1 MMPEPNAEQS
11 SGKSSGQSSSKSS
24 ETLDFQALAD
34 RVPPQ
39 NLEAEEAIL
48 GGILVDPEAIGRV
61 TDILEGEAFYL
72 AAHRMIYEAA
82 LTLHQNGKP
91 ADLMTVASW
100 LADRGVLEKVGGQ
113 SRLAELYDRTP
124 SAVNIDLYS
133 QLVMDKYLR
142 RRLIRAGNEIAGLG
156 HDTAQELPEVLD
168 AAEQKVFNITQ
179 ARPQDGLVSTAEVLT
194 QTFADIESRAIGQ
207 TLPGLACG
215 FYDLDAMTQG
225 FQRSDLIIVAGRPS
239 MGKCLAWH
247 SEIVLADG
255 SIQTIEEIYRDRTA
269 KLLTLGQDLKLQLT
283 EPSVYV
289 NDGVKPTFRVTT
301 RLGKQIE
308 TTLTHPFL
316 TIQGWKPLG
325 EIQVGDRI
333 AVPRR
338 LGVFGQEESKDNEIK
353 ILGYL
358 LGDGSLTGAQASFT
372 NINPRIQ
379 ADFIEA
385 VEAFGELRVREE
397 TSQGTR
403 TPTFYVTS
411 IRDAVI
417 QERLD
422 FSTRLKTYID
432 SSPLSSRKIAQ
443 ELGVSPSLVCQW
455 QKNVCVPSSQLME
468 PLANLLEITIAD
480 LLPNGLESIIWNN
493 PFTTWLREIGL
504 FGKTAHEKTIPEF
517 VFRLKKSQVAILLNR
532 LLATDGWASVLSS
545 GQCQVGYATVNQK
558 FARQIQH
565 LFLRFGII
573 ARLKI
578 RHVKY
583 QGDRR
588 IAWQLDITDAKS
600 IAILIDEIGIYGKE
614 EAVEKIKVALQS
626 KNYQTNRDLIPIEVW
641 QILRSAKGDE
651 SWSSLATRAGLVGT
665 SNIHAGKRAPTR
677 DRLSKLATAL
687 QVTAPETAISLQHLA
702 NSDVYWDEIL
712 SIEFVGDQQVY
723 DLTIPETHNF
733 IANDV
738 CVHNTSYVL
747 NVARNIASYHKLPV
761 AVFSLEMSRDQLVQ
775 RLLSSEVRIESSRL
789 RAGRISS
796 QEWEPLAHEISKL
809 SQLPLYIDDTPNLTV
824 TEMRSRCRRLQAEY
838 GGALGLVVIDYLQ
851 LMGGNSENRVQ
862 MLSQITRGL
871 KGLAREL
878 NVPVIALSQLSRGVE
893 ARTDK
898 RPMMSDLRECVTGDT
913 IVLLADGRRVP
924 IQDLVGEMPEVF
936 AMSPDEK
943 IICAKSDCVWSVGV
957 KPVFQVQLAS
967 GRSIKTTAQHRIYTG
982 DGWQVVDNIQVGDR
996 VAIARTLAE
1005 PTHPKVW
1012 RDSDLVLLGHLIG
1025 DGSYLKG
1032 QPMRYTTASESNSQL
1047 VTESAIALGSTVKRY
1062 PGGGNWHQLLISGNG
1077 DRWHPKGVNLWLREL
1092 GIFNQRS
1099 HEKHLPSEIFQ
1110 LSNTQIALLLRHL
1123 WATDGCYY
1131 TPKSQHTST
1140 RITFSTNSSR
1150 LARDV
1155 SALLLRLGIVA
1166 RIRVVQQKEYRPMYS
1181 VEVSGK
1187 LMQMMFLKAVG
1198 AAECKQINAETLA
1211 THIESTV
1218 SNTNKD
1224 TLPQTV
1230 FSDVKI
1236 RMKKLGISQRQM
1248 ATLRGTSY
1256 GGSAHFN
1263 FAPSREVLLNYAQIL
1278 NDESLVQKATS
1289 DLFWD
1294 EVISIVPMGEEEVFD
1309 LTVPGPASWL
1319 ADGIVSHNSGAIEQD
1334 ADLIMM
1340 LYRDEYYNKD
1350 TVDRGIAEIIINKH
1364 RNGPT
1369 GTVKLLFE
1377 PQYTQFRN
1385 LSPSNR
1391 DG

>member
-1 MMPEPNAEQS
+1 MMPEPTPE
-11 SGKSSGQSSSKSS
+11 KSS
-24 ETLDFQALAD
+24 EALDFRTLAD

-61 TDILEGEAFYL
+61 ADILEGEAFYL
-72 AAHRMIYEAA
+72 AAHRIIYEAA
-82 LTLHQNGKP
+82 LALHQDGKP
-91 ADLMTVASW
+91 ADLMMVASW
-100 LADRGVLEKVGGQ
+100 LIDRGTLDKVGGQ

-124 SAVNIDLYS
+124 SAVNIDLYA
-133 QLVMDKYLR
+133 QLVMDKFLR
-142 RRLIRAGNEIAGLG
+142 RRLIRAGNEITGLG

-168 AAEQKVFNITQ
+168 AAEQKVFSITQ

-225 FQRSDLIIVAGRPS
+225 FQRGDLIIVAGRPS

-247 SEIVLADG
+247 SQIVLEDG
-255 SIQTIEEIYRDRTA
+255 SVKTIEQLYHDRNA
-269 KLLTLGQDLKLQLT
+269 RLLTLGEDLKIQTT
-283 EPSVYV
+283 EPSAYI
-289 NDGVKPTFRVTT
+289 NDGIKPTFRVTT
-301 RLGKQIE
+301 LLGKQIE

-316 TIQGWKPLG
+316 TIKGWKPLS

-333 AVPRR
+333 AVPRV
-338 LGVFGQEESKDNEIK
+338 LGTFGNELVKDCEIK

-358 LGDGSLTGAQASFT
+358 LGDGSLSGCQPGFT
-372 NINPRIQ
+372 NVNPKIQ
-379 ADFIEA
+379 SDFIQS
-385 VEAFGELRVREE
+385 VEEFDDLKVREE
-397 TSQGTR
+397 NHC
-403 TPTFYVTS
+403 
-411 IRDAVI
+411 DN
-417 QERLD
+417 
-422 FSTRLKTYID
+422 
-432 SSPLSSRKIAQ
+432 PLTA
-443 ELGVSPSLVCQW
+443 
-455 QKNVCVPSSQLME
+455 
-468 PLANLLEITIAD
+468 
-480 LLPNGLESIIWNN
+480 
-493 PFTTWLREIGL
+493 WLREIGL
-504 FGKTAHEKTIPEF
+504 WGKTAHEKTIPDF
-517 VFRLKKSQVAILLNR
+517 VFRLKKEQIALLLNR
-532 LLATDGWASVLSS
+532 LLATDGWASVLAS
-545 GQCQVGYATVNQK
+545 GQCQLGYATVNEV

-573 ARLKI
+573 ARLKL
-578 RHVKY
+578 RHIKY
-583 QGDRR
+583 AGDRR
-588 IAWQLDITDAKS
+588 TAWQLDITDAKS
-600 IAILIDEIGIYGKE
+600 IQVLIDEIGIYGKE
-614 EAVEKIKVALQS
+614 EAIENVRVAL
-626 KNYQTNRDLIPIEVW
+626 KGKKYQTNRDLIPIEVW
-641 QILRSAKGDE
+641 DLLRSAKEDE
-651 SWSSLATRAGLVGT
+651 SWKSLATRAGIVGV
-665 SNIHAGKRAPTR
+665 SNIHADKRAPTR
-677 DRLSKLATAL
+677 ERLSKLADVLNPTTQATA
-687 QVTAPETAISLQHLA
+687 LQHLA
-702 NSDVYWDEIL
+702 DSDVYWDRIR
-712 SIEFVGDQQVY
+712 SIEYVGDQQVY
-723 DLTIPETHNF
+723 DLTIPQTHNF
-733 IANDV
+733 IANDI
-738 CVHNTSYVL
+738 CVHNTSVVL
-747 NVARNIASYHKLPV
+747 NIARNVASYHKLPV

-796 QEWEPLAHEISKL
+796 QEWEPLAHEINKL

-838 GGALGLVVIDYLQ
+838 GGTLGLVVIDYLQ
-851 LMGGNSENRVQ
+851 LMGGSSENRVQ

-878 NVPVIALSQLSRGVE
+878 SVPVIALSQLSRGVE

-913 IVLLADGRRVP
+913 RVMLADGRRLP
-924 IQDLVGEMPEVF
+924 IQELVGETPEVL

-943 IICAKSDCVWSVGV
+943 IISAKSDCIWAVGT
-957 KPVFQVQLAS
+957 KPVFQLQLAS
-967 GRSIKTTAQHRIYTG
+967 GRNLKATAQHRIYTEN
-982 DGWQVVDNIQVGDR
+982 GWQVLEGIQVGDR
-996 VAIARTLAE
+996 VAIARTLPE
-1005 PTHPKVW
+1005 PHNPKVW
-1012 RDSDLVLLGHLIG
+1012 RDSDLILLGHLIG
-1025 DGSYLKG
+1025 NGSYLKG

-1062 PGGGNWHQLLISGNG
+1062 LGCGNWHQVLISNNGN
-1077 DRWHPKGVNLWLREL
+1077 RWHPKGVNRWLRQL

-1099 HEKHLPSEIFQ
+1099 HEKHLPSEVFQ
-1110 LSNTQIALLLRHL
+1110 LSNSQIALLLRHL

-1131 TPKSQHTST
+1131 TPKSQNTST
-1140 RITFSTNSSR
+1140 RITFSTNSIR
-1150 LARDV
+1150 LAQDV
-1155 SALLLRLGIVA
+1155 STLLLRFCIVA
-1166 RIRVVQQKEYRPMYS
+1166 RIRIVQQKEYRPMYS

-1187 LMQMMFLKAVG
+1187 TMQIEFINQIN
-1198 AAECKQINAETLA
+1198 AAECKQNDAATLVKYL
-1211 THIESTV
+1211 ESTKA
-1218 SNTNKD
+1218 NTNRD
-1224 TLPQTV
+1224 TLPRKV
-1230 FSDVKI
+1230 FGEVNS
-1236 RMKKLGISQRQM
+1236 RMREYGISQRQM

-1256 GGSAHFN
+1256 GGSSHFS
-1263 FAPSREVLLNYAQIL
+1263 FAPSREVVLDYATIL
-1278 NDESLVQKATS
+1278 QDESLIKKATS

-1294 EVISIVPMGEEEVFD
+1294 EVIAIVPAGEEEVFD

-1385 LSPSNR
+1385 LSGSNR